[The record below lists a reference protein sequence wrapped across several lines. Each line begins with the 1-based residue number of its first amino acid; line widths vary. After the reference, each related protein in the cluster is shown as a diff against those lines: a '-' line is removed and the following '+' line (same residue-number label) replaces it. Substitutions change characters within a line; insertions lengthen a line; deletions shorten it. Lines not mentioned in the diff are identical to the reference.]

1 VSDSK
6 TVVAIGSSAL
16 WLVAVAGAAVAVAAA
31 AAALASV
38 RCCRLFVLLLSMLLP
53 AG

>member
-6 TVVAIGSSAL
+6 TVVASDSSAL

-31 AAALASV
+31 PAALASV
-38 RCCRLFVLLLSMLLP
+38 RCCRLVLLLLSMFLR